1 MAGLMKS
8 FLKDASGAM
17 AIEYAL
23 IAGFLSVTI
32 LGGVTAVAA
41 KVSQRYDAIATAVP

>member
-1 MAGLMKS
+1 MSKLFKS
-8 FLKDASGAM
+8 FLWDDSGAT

-23 IAGFLSVTI
+23 IAGFLSVVI

-41 KVSQRYDAIATAVP
+41 KVSHQYEGIAGALP